1 MTKSRRTRCSWCGER
16 FAIPDGPGR
25 VPKYCRRS
33 PRQRAYEARRVAAA
47 RGLAEDEIL
56 LSASTWHELR
66 DAIYVAETTAM
77 DAQADLPDTQKR
89 EDLIDIIV
97 SMSNAI
103 SGVVDACGDPK
114 AVGADG

>member
-1 MTKSRRTRCSWCGER
+1 
-16 FAIPDGPGR
+16 
-25 VPKYCRRS
+25 
-33 PRQRAYEARRVAAA
+33 
-47 RGLAEDEIL
+47 
-56 LSASTWHELR
+56 
-66 DAIYVAETTAM
+66 M

-114 AVGADG
+114 AVGAGG